1 MIRRDRMFRWG
12 LVAFL
17 AGSMTTTVGAEEPA
31 TAAETAAL
39 ELVDQY
45 MQAFNRRDE
54 AAWAA
59 TLNYPHVRVAG
70 GQVKVWQTAEEY
82 QRDFDFQQFAR
93 DFTWAYSRWDE
104 RRVVQS
110 GPEKVHLAV
119 RFTRYKADDTKLA
132 SYNAMYVVTKID
144 GHWGVQVR
152 SSFAP

>member
-1 MIRRDRMFRWG
+1 MSCRDRMFCWS
-12 LVAFL
+12 LVAIL
-17 AGSMTTTVGAEEPA
+17 AGSLTTTGRAEEPT
-31 TAAETAAL
+31 TAAEAAAL

-54 AAWAA
+54 AAWSA

-70 GQVKVWQTAEEY
+70 GQVKVWQTTEEY
-82 QRDFDFQQFAR
+82 QRDFDFQQFAQE
-93 DFTWAYSRWDE
+93 FTWAYSRWDE

-110 GPEKVHLAV
+110 GPDKVHLAV

-132 SYNAMYVVTKID
+132 TYNAMYVVTKID